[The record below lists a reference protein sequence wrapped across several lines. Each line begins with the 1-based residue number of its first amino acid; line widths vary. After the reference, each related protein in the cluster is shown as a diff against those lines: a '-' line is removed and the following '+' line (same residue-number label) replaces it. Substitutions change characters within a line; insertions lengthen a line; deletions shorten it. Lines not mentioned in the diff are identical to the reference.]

1 MQFQPSKNLFGIL
14 IWRKDWIEN
23 FFNFSCFDE
32 RQSFVQ
38 LQPINTKRRQAQS
51 ALELEGAVAEQLKG
65 KLQAVAGLPLVFAVL
80 STDPEHA
87 GAEGLAP
94 CNDRENCRTAEYI
107 PRAGNPIPTV
117 RQWTLAVLIG

>member
-23 FFNFSCFDE
+23 FFNFSCFDDE

-65 KLQAVAGLPLVFAVL
+65 KLQAVAGLLLVFC
-80 STDPEHA
+80 PEH
-87 GAEGLAP
+87 
-94 CNDRENCRTAEYI
+94 
-107 PRAGNPIPTV
+107 
-117 RQWTLAVLIG
+117 